1 MICPHS
7 DDNGK
12 VLKMKK
18 FLSLIALGLLWC
30 NLSLAIEELEIKRA
44 NSETEIIQIKE
55 NYKLSCTMDL
65 EDFSGTY
72 TVISNQNGKVLSSF
86 LLDFNED
93 GKIFISTNRKINK
106 KGKLSKA
113 KVKIDYSSDL
123 DAEIKNDIKPFKK
136 LFKDALSNGLL
147 KRDIYGSPLTPGR
160 KISKTYPVKNKVGVN
175 LLAIATGDKRFKKL
189 KTVSYEEFLGST
201 MLGNEKFYIIEEGT
215 EFSHPDQNFLETF
228 IEDGD
233 FIPNYILIH
242 TRSGLSIIINEDTI
256 PVCSVLYKDE
266 LLTEFDVSYFF

>member
-1 MICPHS
+1 
-7 DDNGK
+7 
-12 VLKMKK
+12 MKK